1 MKTFKRKA
9 QLSKNNMKRSS
20 LMINYCAQFLLL
32 LSLFFDA
39 GKTLQV
45 IKLTLLVIITYLL
58 YKQTVKSFSKDE
70 LKTYNLLYVA
80 TNFIFAIYFAGYT
93 YKLHYHILLGMMIAA
108 YLGLFS
114 SFFYA
119 ERFVLVRKSKKPIK
133 IVNFDV
139 KNKDQTKEID
149 QILKEAKAL
158 MEAEK
163 ELKKESERKTVKK
176 VVKKSPV
183 KKKVVKKSP
192 VKKKVVK
199 KKAVKKV
206 AKKKP
211 VKKTKSKKN

>member
-119 ERFVLVRKSKKPIK
+119 EKFVLVRKSKKPIK

-158 MEAEK
+158 MNAEK
-163 ELKKESERKTVKK
+163 ELKTASKRRTAKKTVKK
-176 VVKKSPV
+176 VAKKKAVKKSPA
-183 KKKVVKKSP
+183 KKKVAKKKS
-192 VKKKVVK
+192 
-199 KKAVKKV
+199 VKKV